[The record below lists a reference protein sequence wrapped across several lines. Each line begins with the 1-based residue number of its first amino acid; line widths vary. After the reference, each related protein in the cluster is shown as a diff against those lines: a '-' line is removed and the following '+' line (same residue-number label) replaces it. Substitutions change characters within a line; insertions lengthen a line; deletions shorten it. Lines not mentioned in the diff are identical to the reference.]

1 MKKGYVVPL
10 LEKIAFG
17 VGDMP
22 GNLTYPALQFYFV
35 YYVVNISGVPAHL
48 AALVYPIGRVWGA
61 ILDVI
66 IGRLSDR
73 TESRFGRRR
82 PFLLFGA
89 IPLGISFVLL
99 WLIPFQSATSMFI
112 YYLVVV
118 ILFNTIFSFTT
129 IPYNALHPELTQNYD
144 ERTTLSGF
152 RIVCSFVA
160 NIIAAAGVAVIVDNI
175 YPGRQAYRESY
186 PVMGWIVAALVVI
199 MYLFT
204 FTFTKERVKP
214 EARETEGIFETLKS
228 FWRLKEFRFVLALF
242 LFNQIGADVFMFI
255 IIFFLKD
262 VIMIPEDTTFIIMGI
277 PIITAIIM
285 APFWVWMGSRL
296 GKPKTLTISSIYFA
310 VVLLFC
316 LLAPVGNL
324 YFIIGIAIF
333 IGIGM
338 SASQVLIWS
347 IMPDVIEIDEYE
359 NGERREGAFYGITS
373 LIYKAASA
381 AAVAVAG
388 SMIAYFGYVENST
401 TQPASS
407 LTAIRLLM
415 GIGPAIF
422 FLLTAITVSRL
433 PITKTRFE
441 EVMKALDERKKQKQV
456 AI

>member
-1 MKKGYVVPL
+1 MKKGFVVPL

-35 YYVVNISGVPAHL
+35 YFIVNISGVPAHL

-61 ILDVI
+61 IMDVL
-66 IGRLSDR
+66 IGRISDR

-82 PFLLFGA
+82 PYLLFGA
-89 IPLGISFVLL
+89 IPLGVFFVLL
-99 WLIPFQSATSMFI
+99 WLIPFKSTTAMFI

-118 ILFNTIFSFTT
+118 VLFNTIFSLTT

-152 RIVCSFVA
+152 RIVCSFIA

-199 MYLFT
+199 MYFFT
-204 FTFTKERVKP
+204 FTFTKERVKS
-214 EARETEGIFETLKS
+214 EAKDTEGILETLKS
-228 FWRLKEFRFVLALF
+228 FWKLKEFRSVLAVF

-262 VIMIPEDTTFIIMGI
+262 VIRIPEDTTFIIMGI

-310 VVLLFC
+310 AALLFS

-324 YFIIGIAIF
+324 YFVIGLAIF

-381 AAVAVAG
+381 AAVAAAG
-388 SMIAYFGYVENST
+388 SIIAWFGYVENCAS
-401 TQPASS
+401 QPQSS
-407 LTAIRLLM
+407 LTAIRFLM
-415 GIGPAIF
+415 GIGPAAF

-433 PITKTRFE
+433 PITKERFE
-441 EVMKALDERKKQKQV
+441 EIMIVLKERKKQKEQV
-456 AI
+456 I

>member
-1 MKKGYVVPL
+1 MKKGFVVPL

-35 YYVVNISGVPAHL
+35 YYVVNISGVPAPL

-61 ILDVI
+61 IMDVI
-66 IGRLSDR
+66 IGRISDR

-82 PFLLFGA
+82 PYLLFGA
-89 IPLGISFVLL
+89 IPLGLSFVLL
-99 WLIPFQSATSMFI
+99 WLIPFKSTTSMFI
-112 YYLVVV
+112 YYLAVVV
-118 ILFNTIFSFTT
+118 LFNTIFSFTT

-152 RIVCSFVA
+152 RIVCSFIA

-175 YPGRQAYRESY
+175 YPGRQAYSQSY
-186 PVMGWIVAALVVI
+186 PIMGLLVAGLVVI

-204 FTFTKERVKP
+204 FLFTKERVKP
-214 EARETEGIFETLKS
+214 EARETEGIFQTLKS
-228 FWRLKEFRFVLALF
+228 FWKLKEFRSVLAIF

-262 VIMIPEDTTFIIMGI
+262 VIRIPEDTTFIIMGI
-277 PIITAIIM
+277 PIITAIVV
-285 APFWVWMGSRL
+285 APFWVWMGSRF

-310 VVLLFC
+310 AALLFS

-324 YFIIGIAIF
+324 YFVIGLAIF

-347 IMPDVIEIDEYE
+347 ILPDVIEIDEYE
-359 NGERREGAFYGITS
+359 NGERREGAYYGVTS

-381 AAVAVAG
+381 AAVAAAG
-388 SMIAYFGYVENST
+388 SIIAYFGYVENSMA
-401 TQPASS
+401 QPQSS

-433 PITKTRFE
+433 PITKKSFE
-441 EVMKALDERKKQKQV
+441 EIMKVLDERKKQKQQ
-456 AI
+456 AM

>member
-1 MKKGYVVPL
+1 MKKGFVVPL

-35 YYVVNISGVPAHL
+35 YYVVNISGVPAPL

-61 ILDVI
+61 VMDVI
-66 IGRLSDR
+66 IGRISDR

-82 PFLLFGA
+82 PYLLFGA
-89 IPLGISFVLL
+89 IPLGVSFVLL
-99 WLIPFQSATSMFI
+99 WLIPFKSTTSMFV
-112 YYLVVV
+112 YYLAVVV
-118 ILFNTIFSFTT
+118 LFNTIFSFTT

-152 RIVCSFVA
+152 RIVCSFIA

-175 YPGRQAYRESY
+175 YPGRPAYRESY

-204 FTFTKERVKP
+204 FMFTKERVKP
-214 EARETEGIFETLKS
+214 EASETEGIIQTLKS
-228 FWRLKEFRFVLALF
+228 FWKLKEFRSVLAIF
-242 LFNQIGADVFMFI
+242 LFNQIGADVFMFT

-262 VIMIPEDTTFIIMGI
+262 VIRIPEDTTFIIMGI
-277 PIITAIIM
+277 PIITAIVV
-285 APFWVWMGSRL
+285 APFWVWMGSRF

-310 VVLLFC
+310 AALLFS

-324 YFIIGIAIF
+324 YFVIGLAIF

-347 IMPDVIEIDEYE
+347 ILPDVIEIDEYE
-359 NGERREGAFYGITS
+359 NGERREGAYYGVTS

-381 AAVAVAG
+381 AAVAAAG
-388 SMIAYFGYVENST
+388 SLIAYFGYVENSMA
-401 TQPASS
+401 QPASS

-415 GIGPAIF
+415 GIGPAVF
-422 FLLTAITVSRL
+422 FLLTAISVSRL
-433 PITKTRFE
+433 PITKERFE
-441 EVMKALDERKKQKQV
+441 EVMKVLDERKKQKQQ

>member
-1 MKKGYVVPL
+1 MKKGFVVPL

-61 ILDVI
+61 IMDVI
-66 IGRLSDR
+66 IGRISDH
-73 TESRFGRRR
+73 TETRFGRRR
-82 PFLLFGA
+82 PYLLFGA
-89 IPLGISFVLL
+89 IPLGVFFVLL
-99 WLIPFQSATSMFI
+99 WLIPFKSTSAMFI
-112 YYLVVV
+112 YYLVIVV
-118 ILFNTIFSFTT
+118 LFNTIFSLTT

-152 RIVCSFVA
+152 RIVCSFIA

-175 YPGRQAYRESY
+175 YPGRPAYRQSY
-186 PVMGWIVAALVVI
+186 PVMGCIVAVLVVI

-204 FTFTKERVKP
+204 FTFTRERVKP
-214 EARETEGIFETLKS
+214 EASETEGIIQTLKS
-228 FWRLKEFRFVLALF
+228 FWKLKEFRSVLAIF
-242 LFNQIGADVFMFI
+242 LFNQIGADIFMFI

-262 VIMIPEDTTFIIMGI
+262 VIRIPEDTTFIIMGI
-277 PIITAIIM
+277 PIITAIIA
-285 APFWVWMGSRL
+285 APFWVWMGSRF
-296 GKPKTLTISSIYFA
+296 GKPKTLTMSSIYFA
-310 VVLLFC
+310 AALLFS
-316 LLAPVGNL
+316 LFAPVGNL
-324 YFIIGIAIF
+324 FFVIGLAIF
-333 IGIGM
+333 IGVGM

-347 IMPDVIEIDEYE
+347 ILPDVIEIDEYE
-359 NGERREGAFYGITS
+359 NGERREGAFYGVTS

-381 AAVAVAG
+381 AAVAAAG
-388 SMIAYFGYVENST
+388 SIIAYFGYVENSMA
-401 TQPASS
+401 QPQSS

-415 GIGPAIF
+415 GIGPAVF

-433 PITKTRFE
+433 PITKERFE
-441 EVMKALDERKKQKQV
+441 EVMKALDERKKQKQQ

>member
-1 MKKGYVVPL
+1 M
-10 LEKIAFG
+10 
-17 VGDMP
+17 
-22 GNLTYPALQFYFV
+22 FV
-35 YYVVNISGVPAHL
+35 
-48 AALVYPIGRVWGA
+48 
-61 ILDVI
+61 
-66 IGRLSDR
+66 
-73 TESRFGRRR
+73 
-82 PFLLFGA
+82 
-89 IPLGISFVLL
+89 
-99 WLIPFQSATSMFI
+99 

-118 ILFNTIFSFTT
+118 VLFNTIFSITT

-144 ERTTLSGF
+144 ERTTLSGY

-175 YPGRQAYRESY
+175 YPGRPAYRESY
-186 PVMGWIVAALVVI
+186 PVMGLLVAVLVVI

-204 FTFTKERVKP
+204 FTFTRERVKP
-214 EARETEGIFETLKS
+214 EARETEGIIQTLKS
-228 FWRLKEFRFVLALF
+228 FWKLKEFRSVLAIF

-262 VIMIPEDTTFIIMGI
+262 VIRIPEDTTFIIMGI
-277 PIITAIIM
+277 PIITAIVM

-310 VVLLFC
+310 AALLFS

-324 YFIIGIAIF
+324 YFVIGLAIF

-347 IMPDVIEIDEYE
+347 ILPDVIEIDEYE
-359 NGERREGAFYGITS
+359 NGERREGAYYGVTS

-381 AAVAVAG
+381 AAVAAAG
-388 SMIAYFGYVENST
+388 SIIAYFGYVENSMA
-401 TQPASS
+401 QPQSS

-415 GIGPAIF
+415 GIGPAVF

-433 PITKTRFE
+433 PITKERFE
-441 EVMKALDERKKQKQV
+441 EIMKTLDERKKQKQQ

>member
-35 YYVVNISGVPAHL
+35 YYIVNISGVPAHL

-66 IGRLSDR
+66 IGRISDR

-82 PFLLFGA
+82 PYLLFGA
-89 IPLGISFVLL
+89 IPLGLSFVLL
-99 WLIPFQSATSMFI
+99 WLIPFKSTTAMFV
-112 YYLVVV
+112 YYLAVVV
-118 ILFNTIFSFTT
+118 LFNTIFSITT

-214 EARETEGIFETLKS
+214 ETRETEGIIQTLKS
-228 FWRLKEFRFVLALF
+228 FWKMKEFRSVLAIF

-277 PIITAIIM
+277 PIITAIVV

-310 VVLLFC
+310 SVLLFC
-316 LLAPVGNL
+316 LLAPVKNL
-324 YFIIGIAIF
+324 YFVIGIAIF

-381 AAVAVAG
+381 VAVAAAG
-388 SMIAYFGYVENST
+388 SLIAWFGYVENSAA
-401 TQPASS
+401 QPQSS
-407 LTAIRLLM
+407 LTAIRFLM
-415 GIGPAIF
+415 GIGPAMF

-433 PITKTRFE
+433 PITKERFE
-441 EVMKALDERKKQKQV
+441 EVMKALDERKKQKQQAV
-456 AI
+456 